1 MTKVTITIDDAGG
14 KVAVGCEIPGL
25 PATDVAYQ
33 LSQRA
38 DFFEEEV
45 GLETT
50 TTATGGVNF
59 LDANGQREPQEAKV
73 VHTMDEYRG
82 KRAAM
87 VRDIKPEPVEIFA
100 G

>member
-1 MTKVTITIDDAGG
+1 MTKVTITIDDADG
-14 KVAVGCEIPGL
+14 KVAVGCEIPGGYN
-25 PATDVAYQ
+25 PASLAC
-33 LSQRA
+33 SMA
-38 DFFEEEV
+38 N
-45 GLETT
+45 
-50 TTATGGVNF
+50 AIINF

-87 VRDIKPEPVEIFA
+87 VRDIEPEPVEIYS

>member
-1 MTKVTITIDDAGG
+1 MTKVTITIDDADGG
-14 KVAVGCEIPGL
+14 VAVGCEIPGGYD
-25 PATDVAYQ
+25 PASLACSVAG
-33 LSQRA
+33 A
-38 DFFEEEV
+38 IVD
-45 GLETT
+45 
-50 TTATGGVNF
+50 F
-59 LDANGQREPQEAKV
+59 LDAHGQREPAPEAKV